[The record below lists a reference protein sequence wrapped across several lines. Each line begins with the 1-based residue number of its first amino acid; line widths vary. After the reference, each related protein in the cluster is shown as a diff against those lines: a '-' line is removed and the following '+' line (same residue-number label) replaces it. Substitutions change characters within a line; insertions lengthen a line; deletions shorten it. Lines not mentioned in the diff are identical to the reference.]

1 MQWQEN
7 HTVLKFFRN
16 FAVRCFVQM
25 VCENFATAHS
35 LIPLYATQDRLCWS
49 GTKEEY
55 NNENK
60 KCYAKK

>member
-35 LIPLYATQDRLCWS
+35 LIPLAVRL
-49 GTKEEY
+49 
-55 NNENK
+55 NEK
-60 KCYAKK
+60 TDYDI

>member
-35 LIPLYATQDRLCWS
+35 LIPLPAMLKKKIEQ
-49 GTKEEY
+49 
-55 NNENK
+55 NNNDTF
-60 KCYAKK
+60 